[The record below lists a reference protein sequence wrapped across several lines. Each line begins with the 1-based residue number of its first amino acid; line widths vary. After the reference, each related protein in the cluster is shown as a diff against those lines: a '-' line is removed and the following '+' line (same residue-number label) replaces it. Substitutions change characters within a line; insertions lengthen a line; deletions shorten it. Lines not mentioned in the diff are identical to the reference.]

1 MDINEEVKTT
11 EYAPA
16 IFKAIRDM
24 DKITDEMI
32 IKSLDTESNRQQM
45 FKAKESAGKSGS
57 FFFFSYDR

>member
-32 IKSLDTESNRQQM
+32 IKSLDTEANRQQM

-57 FFFFSYDR
+57 FFFFSFDR